1 MIVDAH
7 VHFMEREH
15 MPEPWWQNITVR
27 EMRNLA
33 RPGESLGLARA
44 RERLADLLADPKG
57 EKLIRAMDE
66 AGVDKAVILPMD
78 YYLTLGKSAATIEEV
93 NEFYAKMAAAHSDR
107 LIAFV
112 GVDPRRGKEA
122 TELFDRGVE
131 KWGMRG
137 LKIHPVVGFY
147 MNDERAYPLYERCQK
162 LGLPVLFH
170 TGAARALPMKSRF
183 GQPIYIDDVAV
194 HFPDLNLIAAH
205 MGGHGWWQEA
215 LMMASWRPNVY
226 LDISAWQR
234 ELVLWPL
241 EFYRILRMIMDSTA
255 RDRVLFGSDWPVLKT
270 ILSEKDWVS
279 SLREPEEAVAK
290 AGFTFTKEE
299 SEALLGGN
307 AARLLGL
314 R

>member
-1 MIVDAH
+1 
-7 VHFMEREH
+7 
-15 MPEPWWQNITVR
+15 
-27 EMRNLA
+27 
-33 RPGESLGLARA
+33 
-44 RERLADLLADPKG
+44 
-57 EKLIRAMDE
+57 MDE

-78 YYLTLGKSAATIEEV
+78 YYLTLGRSAATIEEI
-93 NEFYAKMAAAHSDR
+93 NGFYAKMAAAYPDR

-122 TELFDRGVE
+122 LELFDRGVE

-137 LKIHPVVGFY
+137 LKVHPVVGFY

-170 TGAARALPMKSRF
+170 TGAARALPMCSRF
-183 GQPIYIDDVAV
+183 GQPIYIDDLAV
-194 HFPDLNLIAAH
+194 NFPNLNLIAAH
-205 MGGHGWWQEA
+205 MGGHGWWKEA

-241 EFYRILRMIMDSTA
+241 EFYRILRLILDSTA
-255 RDRVLFGSDWPVLKT
+255 RDRVLFGSDWPILKT
-270 ILSEKDWVS
+270 ILSEKSWVS
-279 SLREPEEAVAK
+279 SLREPDEAIAR

-299 SEALLGGN
+299 VNALLGGN

-314 R
+314 Q